1 MPNTFLRKTERAV
14 GTSRAQVNSYT
25 VGAST
30 QTTVIGL
37 SVANIT
43 TSAIT
48 VSVEHYDGANYTYL
62 VKDAPLPVGGS
73 LVVVGG
79 DQKLVLQTGDSVY
92 VTSDTA
98 SSVDVMMSVLE
109 IT

>member
-1 MPNTFLRKTERAV
+1 MANTFDRKTQRAV
-14 GTSRAQVNSYT
+14 GTTRQQIESY
-25 VGAST
+25 VVAAST

-43 TSAIT
+43 ASSIT
-48 VSVEHYDGANYTYL
+48 VTVEHYDGVNYTHI
-62 VKDAPLPVGGS
+62 VKDAPVPVGGS

-79 DQKLVLQTGDSVY
+79 DQKLVLSTGDSMY
-92 VTSDTA
+92 VTSSAA
-98 SSVDVMMSVLE
+98 SSADVMMSILE